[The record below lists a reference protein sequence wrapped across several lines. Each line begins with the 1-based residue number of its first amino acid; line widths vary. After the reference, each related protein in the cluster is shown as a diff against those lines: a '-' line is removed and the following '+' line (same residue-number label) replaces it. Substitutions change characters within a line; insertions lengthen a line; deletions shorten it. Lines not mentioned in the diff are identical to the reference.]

1 VQSGGKDIK
10 AALDAGQQLR
20 VITID
25 K

>member
-10 AALDAGQQLR
+10 TALDAGLQLR

-25 K
+25 